1 MDKRIIRKEYMGRLR
16 SVKGLTDTVKII
28 TGIRRCG
35 KTTVMK
41 QFAEELCSEGV
52 PEGDVIYMNFEIM
65 ENDFEDHKA
74 FHAAISKRLG
84 GGRKYVFLDEVQ
96 MIKGWEKA
104 VNSIRVE
111 YECDIYIT
119 GSNAFLLSSELAT
132 LLGGRTFEIHML
144 PLSFKEFLMI
154 NPSDGTYSGL
164 EERYDQYARL
174 GSMPMF
180 NVTME
185 QTLIREAVRNLVSR
199 IITHDI
205 APRSEIRDMN
215 AMNRILAFIMDN
227 AGNIVNPSMIAK
239 ELRMS
244 NQKLVSA
251 YLSLLERAYLICG
264 VKRFDITGKKLL
276 KTNEKY
282 YCTDPG
288 MRSAL
293 IGYER
298 KDVGRVLENIVY
310 LELIRRGYDVTTGEI
325 GGKEVDF
332 IAVKG
337 SDIRYYQVAQT
348 LVGTAENKYAGLRAI
363 RDNYPKTLITAD
375 RTVSDGENGIREQNY
390 LDFLLGPNPNT

>member
-1 MDKRIIRKEYMGRLR
+1 MKDHIVRKEYLNRLR
-16 SVKGLTDTVKII
+16 SVRGLADTIKII

-35 KTTVMK
+35 KTTIME
-41 QFAEELCSEGV
+41 QFMEELRSEGV
-52 PEGDVIYMNFEIM
+52 PDKDIIYMNFELI
-65 ENDFEDHKA
+65 ENDFEDYKA
-74 FHAAISKRLG
+74 FYASISKKLA

-96 MIKGWEKA
+96 IIEGWEKA
-104 VNSIRVE
+104 VNSIKVE
-111 YECDIYIT
+111 YECDIYII

-144 PLSFKEFLMI
+144 PFSFNEFLLA
-154 NPSDGTYSGL
+154 NPSDRTYSGL

-174 GSMPMF
+174 GSMPIF
-180 NVTME
+180 NIAME
-185 QTLIREAVRNLVSR
+185 QTLIREAVRNLISR
-199 IITHDI
+199 VITHDI
-205 APRSEIRDMN
+205 APRAEIRDMN
-215 AMNRILAFIMDN
+215 AMNRILAYVIDN
-227 AGNIVNPSMIAK
+227 AGNVVNPSMIAK

-244 NQKLVSA
+244 NQKLVST
-251 YLSLLERAYLICG
+251 YLSLLEQAHLICR

-310 LELIRRGYDVTTGEI
+310 IELVRRGYNVTTGEI

-337 SDIRYYQVAQT
+337 SDTRYYQVTQT
-348 LVGTAENKYAGLRAI
+348 IVGTAEREYASLRMI
-363 RDNYPKTLITAD
+363 RDNYPKTLITSD
-375 RTVSDGENGIREQNY
+375 STVSDGENGIREQNY
-390 LDFLLGPNPNT
+390 LDFLLEEW

>member
-1 MDKRIIRKEYMGRLR
+1 MKEHIIRKEYLNRLR
-16 SVKGLTDTVKII
+16 SVKDLTDTIKII

-35 KTTVMK
+35 KTTLME
-41 QFAEELCSEGV
+41 QFMDELRSEGV
-52 PEGDVIYMNFEIM
+52 SDGDIVYMNFEVM
-65 ENDFEDHKA
+65 ENDFEDCKA
-74 FHAAISKRLG
+74 FYAAISKKLA

-96 MIKGWEKA
+96 IIKGWEKV

-144 PLSFKEFLMI
+144 PFSFKEFLKA
-154 NPSDGTYSGL
+154 NPSDWTYSGL

-174 GSMPMF
+174 GSMPVF
-180 NVTME
+180 NITME
-185 QTLIREAVRNLVSR
+185 QTLIREAVRNLISR
-199 IITHDI
+199 VITHDI
-205 APRSEIRDMN
+205 APRAEIRDMN
-215 AMNRILAFIMDN
+215 AMNRILSYIMDN
-227 AGNIVNPSMIAK
+227 AGNVVNPSMIAK

-244 NQKLVSA
+244 NQKLVST
-251 YLSLLERAYLICG
+251 YLSLLEQAYLICG
-264 VKRFDITGKKLL
+264 VQRFDIAGRKLL

-298 KDVGRVLENIVY
+298 KDVGRVLENIIY
-310 LELIRRGYDVTTGEI
+310 IELVRRGYDVTTGEI

-337 SDIRYYQVAQT
+337 SDIRHYQVTQT
-348 LVGTAENKYAGLRAI
+348 LVGTAEREYASLRMI

-390 LDFLLGPNPNT
+390 IDFLLEEW

>member
-1 MDKRIIRKEYMGRLR
+1 MNGRIIRKEYMDRLR
-16 SVKGLTDTVKII
+16 SVKDLTDTIKII

-35 KTTVMK
+35 KTTVME
-41 QFAEELCSEGV
+41 QFMEELRTEGI
-52 PEGDVIYMNFEIM
+52 PDEDMIYMNFEVM
-65 ENDFEDHKA
+65 DNDFEDYKA
-74 FHAAISKRLG
+74 FHAAISKKLA

-111 YECDIYIT
+111 YECDIYVT

-132 LLGGRTFEIHML
+132 LLGGRTIEIHML
-144 PLSFKEFLMI
+144 PLSFREFLMM

-180 NVTME
+180 NITME

-215 AMNRILAFIMDN
+215 AMNRILAYIMEN

-244 NQKLVSA
+244 NQKLVSN
-251 YLSLLERAYLICG
+251 YLSLLEQAYLICG
-264 VKRFDITGKKLL
+264 VQRFDIAGKRLL

-298 KDVGRVLENIVY
+298 KDVGRVLENIIY
-310 LELIRRGYDVTTGEI
+310 IELIRRGYDVTTGEI

-337 SDIRYYQVAQT
+337 SDTRHYQVTQT
-348 LVGTAENKYAGLRAI
+348 LLGTVEREYTSLRMI
-363 RDNYPKTLITAD
+363 RDNYPKILITAD
-375 RTVSDGENGIREQNY
+375 RTVSNGEKGIREQNY
-390 LDFLLGPNPNT
+390 IDFLLEEW